1 MPFKHLLVHVDSSP
15 RAAERM
21 DLAVDLAR
29 RGGARLAGLFAEGQT
44 LGAGLVGRRS
54 PDRMAAAAREARA
67 AFDQRARAAELHT
80 EWWPL
85 EPGEDAVLFGQLP
98 VCCRYADLAIFGQHE
113 PEQARLPEAAL
124 EHALF
129 DGGRP
134 LLVVPY
140 IGHFP
145 SVGRNVLV
153 GWNGSRE
160 AARAL
165 NDALPILAGAESV
178 RLLAFQREAR
188 AEPGGL
194 PPLDVIGHLAAH
206 GIKAAYERVLV
217 DPESLDAAD
226 AMLNRSFDAGCDLIV
241 TGAHAQAGFP
251 GPRAVASTR
260 KLLATMTAPV
270 FFSH

>member
-15 RAAERM
+15 RTAERL

-44 LGAGLVGRRS
+44 LGAGLVGLRS
-54 PDRMAAAAREARA
+54 PERMAAAAQEARA
-67 AFDQRARAAELHT
+67 AFDERARAAELHT

-85 EPGEDAVLFGQLP
+85 EPGEDAVLFGQLQ
-98 VCCRYADLAIFGQHE
+98 VCCRYADLAIFGQHQ

-129 DGGRP
+129 NGGRP
-134 LLVVPY
+134 MLVVPY

-145 SVGRNVLV
+145 SVGRKILV

-165 NDALPILAGAESV
+165 NDALPLLAGAESV
-178 RLLAFQREAR
+178 HLLAFQREAR

-194 PPLDVIGHLAAH
+194 PPLDVVGHLAAH
-206 GIKAAYERVLV
+206 GIKAAYERVLI

-251 GPRAVASTR
+251 GLRAVASTR